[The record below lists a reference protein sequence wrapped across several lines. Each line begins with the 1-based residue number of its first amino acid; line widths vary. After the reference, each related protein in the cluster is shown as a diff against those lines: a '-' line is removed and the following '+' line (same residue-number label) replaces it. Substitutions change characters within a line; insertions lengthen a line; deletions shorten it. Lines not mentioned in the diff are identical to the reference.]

1 MITDFREQVKND
13 SLWID
18 ESQIMHLPGV
28 IQKEYELLR
37 ESIEKDDIFGSVF
50 RLKDIYETCL
60 KIPVII
66 AMIVIDSAIK
76 RDDTYVPSTSEQL
89 MQEKNAKIQENA
101 CAQKNDEEV
110 LLQFRKIMAKMLRKP
125 LSIGSWAELLS
136 SICKCAGIF
145 GFHKYLTEL
154 LNRTSILQR
163 VQPHKNTDEERYDS
177 IGNWR
182 NKVIGHG
189 TLMMDAD
196 IYWLQAYDLLEGLQA
211 YFSKTADGVSVDD
224 LYSHIYFEESDGI
237 ILNIAGKRYRDSE
250 FVYEIDR
257 EKFFFDSYF
266 NDQKYVEVTNYLS
279 DTKRIDGNVYFQS
292 RYQECF
298 FNTENKQRKVREKI
312 ADSEERKAFA
322 CLNRTPHYEKPQFLI
337 NEIRQFMNDYSKG
350 ILYIQMERGMGKSTL
365 AHHLDG
371 RYQKGILQHDLNA
384 IVRVYHI
391 RDTLLRT
398 ENRIVDFYTSLD
410 ENLRSFDGK
419 KRLEVDEEEYEMP
432 DGRNLKQEIRKG
444 EACAGQAFIEY
455 LNLFRKRYEEELV
468 GECEDQKLVY
478 IIDGID
484 ELNYDTENL
493 LDSLPTNEQFRKMP
507 DADRVY
513 IIILSRLKTEETLTP
528 TSAAC
533 IQKCEEMSG
542 EHTLTV
548 DGNNKQYVA
557 LLKRYIKSN
566 FSGITEKACKQI
578 IEKSHRKFLYV
589 QPYIAMGDVIFQ
601 SGGKVTTAV
610 VAENYI
616 KELLK
621 RYWGVSQRTLYLMFA
636 SIAVFGNIRLEEICH
651 LILFHG
657 VSFDA
662 IGCMND
668 ILPLLT
674 VKRSDGADVY
684 EYANEEFQKAVERI
698 CESALPEVIRRF
710 RISLISWYDSV
721 DQKSDG
727 YEGQWAFYV
736 KKLLLADEYAQRLN
750 MQNEEVYIKAVLN
763 MRTKVPETVYGN
775 WISGVLKIHIFKMLK
790 TMDFTSLNEISEV
803 EVYWLNVNLQDGSIW
818 NEPYKDEIIQCKAE
832 FINKLIDHCR
842 KHQRIDVWFQKII
855 LKKTNL
861 NFLWTVDLIAFER
874 IVKVWHDEK
883 MVDYLI
889 QSVRADLTEEKEQS
903 YVVYLEVLLD
913 VVEDEQIENKILCC
927 LIDAYRFYVEKNSGD
942 SGRMSFADIRREKM
956 MKVLEKAQKSGL
968 FEQSELEQIG
978 EMLDEEDV
986 FRRAVCWLQRCYDNM
1001 GDIVSETLLD
1011 QISTV
1016 WLSPVQFDK
1025 MKDENNLYG
1034 NACIAIVEKLLQ
1046 QVETLYQEQEYKQ
1059 VHTILSHHE
1068 LYRLLEMCKKTET
1081 EVLER
1086 WLFLYSM
1093 DARRLWNSDNVAGLE
1108 ELQGTFRRA
1117 MRCYDEHIK
1126 EKPTGIGTST
1136 GAEIWSPEEEWEKI
1150 YPLKYWEE
1158 DYILCCE
1165 VCGSSVPICDN
1176 KGIEYRL
1183 TRGMVLLLQ
1192 ELFRSGDMEAYY
1204 ALNRQIEAFY
1214 CKYGFVEMDLKGEI
1228 ICYESSRYMYWLKIR
1243 YDRSLQGY
1251 DHRTDAELYEVLK
1264 KEYQISWNYLRNC
1277 IRKLKNGADTSEC
1290 SWGIVRNTIRMFELV
1305 KLIPDSIVCLEDAK
1319 EAYFDEMNAAKKK
1332 RKDSR
1337 LICEWIDQQLK
1348 NMSE

>member
-1 MITDFREQVKND
+1 
-13 SLWID
+13 
-18 ESQIMHLPGV
+18 
-28 IQKEYELLR
+28 
-37 ESIEKDDIFGSVF
+37 
-50 RLKDIYETCL
+50 
-60 KIPVII
+60 
-66 AMIVIDSAIK
+66 
-76 RDDTYVPSTSEQL
+76 
-89 MQEKNAKIQENA
+89 
-101 CAQKNDEEV
+101 
-110 LLQFRKIMAKMLRKP
+110 
-125 LSIGSWAELLS
+125 
-136 SICKCAGIF
+136 
-145 GFHKYLTEL
+145 
-154 LNRTSILQR
+154 
-163 VQPHKNTDEERYDS
+163 
-177 IGNWR
+177 
-182 NKVIGHG
+182 
-189 TLMMDAD
+189 
-196 IYWLQAYDLLEGLQA
+196 
-211 YFSKTADGVSVDD
+211 
-224 LYSHIYFEESDGI
+224 
-237 ILNIAGKRYRDSE
+237 
-250 FVYEIDR
+250 
-257 EKFFFDSYF
+257 
-266 NDQKYVEVTNYLS
+266 
-279 DTKRIDGNVYFQS
+279 
-292 RYQECF
+292 
-298 FNTENKQRKVREKI
+298 
-312 ADSEERKAFA
+312 
-322 CLNRTPHYEKPQFLI
+322 
-337 NEIRQFMNDYSKG
+337 
-350 ILYIQMERGMGKSTL
+350 
-365 AHHLDG
+365 
-371 RYQKGILQHDLNA
+371 
-384 IVRVYHI
+384 
-391 RDTLLRT
+391 
-398 ENRIVDFYTSLD
+398 
-410 ENLRSFDGK
+410 
-419 KRLEVDEEEYEMP
+419 
-432 DGRNLKQEIRKG
+432 
-444 EACAGQAFIEY
+444 
-455 LNLFRKRYEEELV
+455 
-468 GECEDQKLVY
+468 
-478 IIDGID
+478 
-484 ELNYDTENL
+484 
-493 LDSLPTNEQFRKMP
+493 
-507 DADRVY
+507 
-513 IIILSRLKTEETLTP
+513 
-528 TSAAC
+528 
-533 IQKCEEMSG
+533 
-542 EHTLTV
+542 
-548 DGNNKQYVA
+548 
-557 LLKRYIKSN
+557 
-566 FSGITEKACKQI
+566 
-578 IEKSHRKFLYV
+578 
-589 QPYIAMGDVIFQ
+589 
-601 SGGKVTTAV
+601 
-610 VAENYI
+610 
-616 KELLK
+616 
-621 RYWGVSQRTLYLMFA
+621 
-636 SIAVFGNIRLEEICH
+636 
-651 LILFHG
+651 
-657 VSFDA
+657 
-662 IGCMND
+662 
-668 ILPLLT
+668 
-674 VKRSDGADVY
+674 
-684 EYANEEFQKAVERI
+684 
-698 CESALPEVIRRF
+698 
-710 RISLISWYDSV
+710 
-721 DQKSDG
+721 
-727 YEGQWAFYV
+727 
-736 KKLLLADEYAQRLN
+736 
-750 MQNEEVYIKAVLN
+750 
-763 MRTKVPETVYGN
+763 
-775 WISGVLKIHIFKMLK
+775 
-790 TMDFTSLNEISEV
+790 MDFTSLNEISEV